1 MWRGP
6 VKRNTFTLIELL
18 VVIAI
23 IGILASMLHPS
34 LAKARR
40 KAIMAVCTSQIRQLS
55 MGQLLYCET
64 YNGYFPDTEGE
75 GYSRHNWGWAGNS
88 DRWDRYLATKR
99 PVNPF
104 ITSNLSD
111 EVEMKFLECPSDEN
125 PYAYNKYGEGK
136 YSWYKVYGTSYSINK
151 GPMDNSL
158 GNRGEGA
165 PQQLL
170 QVKEPSRM
178 VMGLENHAVNVFQGL
193 PESDDREWNINSA
206 HNIGNKKFTNL
217 IRVDMSALI
226 NKRIYRRE
234 ELGFN
239 WFDESF
245 TIENNR

>member
-6 VKRNTFTLIELL
+6 VKRNNNFTLIELL
-18 VVIAI
+18 VVV
-23 IGILASMLHPS
+23 
-34 LAKARR
+34 
-40 KAIMAVCTSQIRQLS
+40 AIMAVCTSQIRQLS
-55 MGQLLYCET
+55 MGQLLYCES

-75 GYSRHNWGWAGNS
+75 NYSRHNWGWAGNS
-88 DRWDRYLATKR
+88 DRWGSYEAIHR

-104 ITSNLSD
+104 ITSNLSND
-111 EVEMKFLECPSDEN
+111 VKMKFLECPSDEN
-125 PYAYNKYGEGK
+125 PAAYDKYGEGK

-151 GPMDNSL
+151 GPQGNCL
-158 GNRGEGA
+158 GNRGEDA

-178 VMGLENHAVNVFQGL
+178 VMGLENHAVKVFQGL
-193 PESDDREWNINSA
+193 PESDDRDWNINKA

-217 IRVDMSALI
+217 MRVNLSALI

-234 ELGFN
+234 ERGNN

-245 TIENNR
+245 TTENNR